1 MIWACHTSTCGN
13 STCSKAHAIN
23 NPAGN
28 CVSSRVAG
36 RSLHGHTERAKF
48 RYPPPASFL
57 DRRATLS
64 APRPHIFVSC
74 VARAAVPVSFTL
86 YLISSRSALT
96 EAVILIVYAQIRD
109 QSAFFGE
116 TLFSKD
122 LKAAMEPRVDR
133 HYVKNV
139 RTRSFYAG
147 TSRRVIEHS
156 RRSRQFW

>member
-28 CVSSRVAG
+28 CVSSRLQDGACTAI
-36 RSLHGHTERAKF
+36 RSEQSSVPAT
-48 RYPPPASFL
+48 ASFL
-57 DRRATLS
+57 DPCATLS
-64 APRPHIFVSC
+64 ASRPHIVVSC

-109 QSAFFGE
+109 RSAFFGE